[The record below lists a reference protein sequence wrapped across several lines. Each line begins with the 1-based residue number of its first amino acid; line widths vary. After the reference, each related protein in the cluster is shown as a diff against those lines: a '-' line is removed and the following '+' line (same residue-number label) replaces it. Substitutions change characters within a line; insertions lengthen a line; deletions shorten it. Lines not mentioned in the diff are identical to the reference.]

1 MSHTKDILKLNR
13 IYDERIEVIEG
24 GTDRNETIMNI
35 ISFIESVY
43 GIKDD
48 DIIVTHDAVRPF
60 LTYRIIKENI
70 EGAMNFGAVDT
81 VIKAVDTI
89 VTSQDNN
96 VIESIPVRDNMYQG
110 QTPQSFKIKILKES
124 YNALSDDRKNY

>member
-24 GTDRNETIMNI
+24 GSDRNETIMNI

-43 GIKDD
+43 DIKND

-60 LTYRIIKENI
+60 
-70 EGAMNFGAVDT
+70 
-81 VIKAVDTI
+81 
-89 VTSQDNN
+89 
-96 VIESIPVRDNMYQG
+96 
-110 QTPQSFKIKILKES
+110 
-124 YNALSDDRKNY
+124 

>member
-70 EGAMNFGAVDT
+70 EE
-81 VIKAVDTI
+81 
-89 VTSQDNN
+89 Q
-96 VIESIPVRDNMYQG
+96 
-110 QTPQSFKIKILKES
+110 
-124 YNALSDDRKNY
+124 

>member
-60 LTYRIIKENI
+60 
-70 EGAMNFGAVDT
+70 
-81 VIKAVDTI
+81 
-89 VTSQDNN
+89 
-96 VIESIPVRDNMYQG
+96 
-110 QTPQSFKIKILKES
+110 
-124 YNALSDDRKNY
+124 